1 MLQII
6 HLTLRYSVPDN
17 SPGVEQHS
25 AAVRNED
32 TAACVPGSLSG
43 VYNIFVSLFVLWF
56 LHL

>member
-17 SPGVEQHS
+17 SPGVKQHG
-25 AAVRNED
+25 AAVRNKD
-32 TAACVPGSLSG
+32 IATCVPGSLSG
-43 VYNIFVSLFVLWF
+43 VYNILVSLFVLWF